1 MDERPQGFNR
11 GRRSLEEDR
20 EERVDPVVLVQRQG
34 QSDHLLNS
42 LRTLRKRRVKIA
54 KLARVDP
61 SCSSNLSALN
71 SHERASE
78 KLDNQEAKA
87 VVLQDHP
94 TSNFSIRDYVFASR
108 NKGIE
113 SSWPF
118 PQQFLQLCV
127 KHGSKTIL
135 PPFEPPHLVRTQ
147 CVSKPA
153 ESQPVACSEPDR
165 ILADDVLLKPLCVTP
180 FSGKPASVRSKSHL
194 PLKEI
199 IPNSSD
205 PAVSSEAG
213 KSTVSESTKLDELI
227 HLDAKNTLTL
237 RTHHPTEETSNRNSE
252 HTSLAAESGSAS
264 EIPLELHATEPSQNS
279 ERSCKPLEKKCRL
292 KIKLGA
298 ISKTSQPDNIPSYIK
313 ISDPMTSK
321 VCPVCKIFS
330 STSNTTLNAHMDQ
343 CLFMESNT
351 KNVLGELPIFKVKQ
365 RKKRLMVDIYT
376 TAPRCTLEDLDRRNG
391 TNWAVELAL
400 LAAPTADVGNGTKRA
415 KLSTMKFIDDG
426 NESAVYV
433 DSSGMKVRI
442 LSKFHDAPL
451 EENLKLRKHARD
463 VKALKS
469 VSNRK
474 KKNFKSKYSESMKV
488 KTQKSKMSFKFKA
501 TPEGYHRSADQQH
514 SETQTYKS
522 YSENQ
527 VKSTAA
533 TSSQS
538 VHTIQPDL
546 PKSLVKKGSNI
557 SLERTVSVNSTILAE
572 NSQSDPCNSSATDGH
587 QNNFSRSSEVDTG
600 SPKMKRIDCLYNDFD
615 RMYDVKSSEPLAS
628 SSRHSSKGTK
638 ALLKLSKSI
647 DNCQNPKT
655 KSVEDY
661 SSMQTKYNKFSN
673 LAKRPLECSPSML
686 KEATFTSKKNILVKR
701 SYFDLEGRRREA
713 SQRPSMF
720 LKFRKHRST
729 LRTGKRGPSYLPPMN
744 GVNGTTRSFGLNI
757 TRKNRTLCIRQSGLS
772 SKFVR
777 SESKVMNQGSPSQ
790 SKIPESEK
798 QESPDVL
805 EEQKHNRLNVLPLRA
820 GCRDPQI
827 EYSDMQIEVPDFEA
841 AEKVVADPIADA
853 FVNADSLTFS
863 TQSYSCPCAD
873 DVQSISGNEVRVQ
886 HFKQRSD
893 QQETVCDV
901 SCNEIDHQDIQIVEA
916 ADRGVKD
923 SCAVQP
929 ADCQAEITSV
939 QDSSGCLSSH
949 RDVELEV
956 PRKSPSVTSFVVT
969 ADHDLSSD
977 SGPSGSPL
985 STGSTISLTSL
996 EDSRLKDSAEE
1007 PSPIA
1012 IAVQDRLCPA
1022 SQTAVSI
1029 GAAEQR
1035 KYSGRDEE
1043 LREDIPSK
1051 VPDKH
1056 LDGQP
1061 FCCSCWESLS
1071 KDSQLSR
1078 QNGTSRKS
1086 KANQTS
1092 NLFMGPNISSSFG
1105 TYQNWRNVIP
1115 ANPGLESSDLSI
1127 SINNSLDSAAK
1138 YPTCIDLG
1146 SPSPS
1151 PQSQN
1156 KSTSNPVLRL
1166 MGKNLMVV
1174 NSEQLVQPQIT
1185 ALDYTPNTDS
1195 VSPGFSSIN
1204 NLLKNEGSSQH
1215 YDQLWFGSPAIGQAL
1230 STSDQRM
1237 PPHLSIV
1244 AMGGIARSP
1253 FYSWTTK
1260 TDQETWQKKPT
1271 ERPNFSQA
1279 LMDTRIVTDDRHLEQ
1294 ENQLKGLVAGTA
1306 NSLLLTSG
1314 PSPSLQRSFSYF
1326 PSESQTRNISG
1337 GPGSLFPNC
1346 VHQIDD
1352 ASLLNRRINS
1362 EGQGR
1367 LLLTPS
1373 IYQSPT
1379 AGQMAPTMYYPPLLG

>member
-1 MDERPQGFNR
+1 MLSIDNP
-11 GRRSLEEDR
+11 S
-20 EERVDPVVLVQRQG
+20 
-34 QSDHLLNS
+34 
-42 LRTLRKRRVKIA
+42 
-54 KLARVDP
+54 DP

-71 SHERASE
+71 SHEGASE
-78 KLDNQEAKA
+78 KLDSQEAKT
-87 VVLQDHP
+87 VVLQDNP
-94 TSNFSIRDYVFASR
+94 TSNFSIRDYVLASR

-127 KHGSKTIL
+127 KHGSKPIL

-153 ESQPVACSEPDR
+153 EPQPVACSEPDS
-165 ILADDVLLKPLCVTP
+165 ILADDVLLEPLCVSP
-180 FSGKPASVRSKSHL
+180 FGRKPASVRSKLHL

-205 PAVSSEAG
+205 PAVSSEVG
-213 KSTVSESTKLDELI
+213 NTTVNERTKLDELI
-227 HLDAKNTLTL
+227 HLDAKNTLTV
-237 RTHHPTEETSNRNSE
+237 RTHHPTEETTNRISE
-252 HTSLAAESGSAS
+252 DTVLVAESGSAS
-264 EIPLELHATEPSQNS
+264 EIPSELCAPEPSQNS
-279 ERSCKPLEKKCRL
+279 DKLCKPLEKKCRL

-298 ISKTSQPDNIPSYIK
+298 ISKTSQLDNIASYIK
-313 ISDPMTSK
+313 VSDPMASK

-343 CLFMESNT
+343 CLFVESNT
-351 KNVLGELPIFKVKQ
+351 KNILGELPKFKVKQ

-376 TAPRCTLEDLDRRNG
+376 TAPCCTLEDLDRRNG

-400 LAAPTADVGNGTKRA
+400 LAAPTTDVGNGTKRA
-415 KLSTMKFIDDG
+415 KLSTMESIDDG

-451 EENLKLRKHARD
+451 ENNLKLRKHARD

-469 VSNRK
+469 VLNGK
-474 KKNFKSKYSESMKV
+474 KKNFKSKYSKSMEV
-488 KTQKSKMSFKFKA
+488 KTQKSKMSFKFIA
-501 TPEGYHRSADQQH
+501 TPEGDHRSADQQH

-527 VKSTAA
+527 VKNTAA
-533 TSSQS
+533 TSRQW

-546 PKSLVKKGSNI
+546 EKGLINKGRNI
-557 SLERTVSVNSTILAE
+557 SLERTVSVNRTILAE
-572 NSQSDPCNSSATDGH
+572 NSQSDPCNSSAVDCH

-615 RMYDVKSSEPLAS
+615 RMNDVKVKSSEPLAS

-638 ALLKLSKSI
+638 ALLKLSKSV
-647 DNCQNPKT
+647 DNCQSLKT
-655 KSVEDY
+655 KSVEDD
-661 SSMQTKYNKFSN
+661 SSVQTKYNKFSN
-673 LAKRPLECSPSML
+673 LAMRPLECSPSML
-686 KEATFTSKKNILVKR
+686 NEATVTSKKNILVKR
-701 SYFDLEGRRREA
+701 SYFHLEGRRGEA
-713 SQRPSMF
+713 IQRPSMF
-720 LKFRKHRST
+720 LKFRKHRSI

-744 GVNGTTRSFGLNI
+744 GVHGPTRSFGLNI
-757 TRKNRTLCIRQSGLS
+757 TRKNRTLCTRQSGLS
-772 SKFVR
+772 SKFIR

-790 SKIPESEK
+790 SNIPEYEK
-798 QESPDVL
+798 QESPDTL
-805 EEQKHNRLNVLPLRA
+805 EEQKHNRLNVLALRP
-820 GCRDPQI
+820 GCHDPQI
-827 EYSDMQIEVPDFEA
+827 EDSDMQIEVPDSEA
-841 AEKVVADPIADA
+841 AEKVVADD

-873 DVQSISGNEVRVQ
+873 DVQSISGNEVHVVQ

-893 QQETVCDV
+893 QQETVCDDV

-916 ADRGVKD
+916 ADRGVED

-929 ADCQAEITSV
+929 TDCQAEITSV
-939 QDSSGCLSSH
+939 QDSSGCLSTH

-969 ADHDLSSD
+969 ADHDLSGD

-985 STGSTISLTSL
+985 STGSTISLTSS

-1007 PSPIA
+1007 PSLRA
-1012 IAVQDRLCPA
+1012 IAVQDRLCLA
-1022 SQTAVSI
+1022 SQTAGSI
-1029 GAAEQR
+1029 RAAEQR
-1035 KYSGRDEE
+1035 MSSGRNEE
-1043 LREDIPSK
+1043 LKEDLPSK
-1051 VPDKH
+1051 VPGV
-1056 LDGQP
+1056 GQP
-1061 FCCSCWESLS
+1061 FCCSCWESIS

-1086 KANQTS
+1086 KASQIS
-1092 NLFMGPNISSSFG
+1092 NLFIGPSISSSFG
-1105 TYQNWRNVIP
+1105 TYPNWRTVLP

-1127 SINNSLDSAAK
+1127 SMNNSLDSAAK

-1166 MGKNLMVV
+1166 MGKNLTVV
-1174 NSEQLVQPQIT
+1174 TSEQLVQPQIT
-1185 ALDYTPNTDS
+1185 ALDFTPNMNS
-1195 VSPGFSSIN
+1195 VSPGFSSTN
-1204 NLLKNEGSSQH
+1204 NLLKKEGSAQH

-1230 STSDQRM
+1230 STGDHQM
-1237 PPHLSIV
+1237 LPHLSIV
-1244 AMGGIARSP
+1244 EMGGIARSP

-1260 TDQETWQKKPT
+1260 TDQQTWQAKPT

-1279 LMDTRIVTDDRHLEQ
+1279 LMDASIVTDDPHFGQ
-1294 ENQLKGLVAGTA
+1294 ENELKGLVAGTA
-1306 NSLLLTSG
+1306 NSLLLASG

-1326 PSESQTRNISG
+1326 SSESQTRNISG

-1346 VHQIDD
+1346 LHQKDD
-1352 ASLLNRRINS
+1352 ASLLNQRINS
-1362 EGQGR
+1362 EGQGH
-1367 LLLTPS
+1367 LLLGPS
-1373 IYQSPT
+1373 IFQSPT
-1379 AGQMAPTMYYPPLLG
+1379 SGQMAPTMYYPPLLR